1 MLSRSKRSQ
10 RPGGRGGEG
19 AMRHAVAAAAAL
31 LSLVAGGAARAA
43 EPAAAPL
50 AASLVGHTLSAVTY
64 VPRRPGMPGGSEL
77 SRIVLQA
84 YLDPNG
90 GALVRVWDAARDRY
104 SPAEWRR
111 WSLSG
116 SVLCIDTPY
125 GRTCADVH
133 VWGRASPGS
142 ARILTRCSTA
152 ISNPAT
158 RLPQTDE

>member
-1 MLSRSKRSQ
+1 
-10 RPGGRGGEG
+10 
-19 AMRHAVAAAAAL
+19 MRHAVAAAAAL

-133 VWGRASPGS
+133 VWGPRIAGVGTHPYAMLDGDLQPGN
-142 ARILTRCSTA
+142 A
-152 ISNPAT
+152 IAAN
-158 RLPQTDE
+158 R